1 MARFQ
6 HNWVWQLAL
15 AVIAAVFVILPELA
29 SAAEHTTALE
39 PAAKPTRADYPQIAG
54 VSARSLAWGLAQ
66 MHLFLAAF
74 VLAVPLFSLCT
85 EYLGVVTRDQRYDVM
100 SHEFMKITM
109 AAYSLT
115 ALAGGGLALALFLFY
130 PHLMGYL
137 LKVFRGQVLLYALLF
152 ALESVTLYIYYYS
165 WDALRYGNRKWIHMS
180 IGLVLNTVGL
190 TLMFVANAWASFMMS
205 PAGVDAS
212 GAITGTVW
220 EATRNPLWN
229 PLNLH
234 RFLANIAYGGAIVGA
249 YAAYMFL
256 SEKKAETKAH
266 YDWMGYTSNFIAV
279 AGFLPLPFA
288 GYWLMA
294 EVYAYSQQMGITAM
308 GGVLAWLFII
318 QAVLIGTIMLAA
330 NYYLWCGLMRTDRGV
345 HYAPYVKYIA
355 FVLVGGFLVWVTP
368 HSLILTPS
376 EVQMLGGSHHKLL
389 GPLGIMP
396 AKNIAVNL
404 MLVFTF
410 LSFQMF
416 YRSSRIPT
424 VSWAKAGN
432 MAIIALY
439 VVGCLNIVAAGIY
452 GYITPTVYKVGAS
465 VPQVATTLSII
476 VFAVTIDIF
485 MLRGAKTTK
494 VHWGRMSERSQYAL
508 FVLPVAFTWLMG
520 LMGYIRSSLKT
531 HWHVYTIMKDNS
543 PEAFIPTIGQA
554 GNTITVITLMFMAVM
569 VFVFWLSRLGAT
581 RQPDPD
587 DAPAVAATA
596 REAAE

>member
-1 MARFQ
+1 MSAEQ
-6 HNWVWQLAL
+6 
-15 AVIAAVFVILPELA
+15 AAD
-29 SAAEHTTALE
+29 AATTLE
-39 PAAKPTRADYPQIAG
+39 PAPKPTRADYPQIAG
-54 VSARSLAWGLAQ
+54 ISARTLAWGLAQ

-85 EYLGVVTRDQRYDVM
+85 EYLGVVTKDRRYDAM

-115 ALAGGGLALALFLFY
+115 ALVGGGLALALFLFY
-130 PHLMGYL
+130 PHLMGYMM
-137 LKVFRGQVLLYALLF
+137 KVFRGQVLLYAVLF
-152 ALESVTLYIYYYS
+152 GLESITLYIYYYS

-205 PAGVDAS
+205 PAGVDAA
-212 GAITGTVW
+212 GAVTGSVW

-234 RFLANIAYGGAIVGA
+234 RFLANIAYGGAIVGG

-266 YDWMGYTSNFIAV
+266 YDWMGYTSNFIAI

-308 GGVLAWLFII
+308 GGILAWLFII

-330 NYYLWCGLMRTDRGV
+330 NYYLWCGLMRTDRGA

-355 FVLVGGFLVWVTP
+355 VVIVGGFLVWVTP

-376 EVQMLGGSHHKLL
+376 ELQLLGGSHHKLL

-439 VVGCLNIVAAGIY
+439 VVGCLNIIAAGLY

-465 VPQVATTLSII
+465 VPQVVTTLSVI
-476 VFAVTIDIF
+476 VFAVVIDIF

-543 PEAFIPTIGQA
+543 PEAYIPTIGQA

-581 RQPDPD
+581 RQPDPE
-587 DAPAVAATA
+587 DAVVPVAAA
-596 REAAE
+596 QEGAE